1 MRNYLIEDLVDEH
14 FNKIKEHLA
23 GQGYAGPIEDI
34 FYLPLPEALL
44 TEEQKEHREE
54 CGPHILC
61 LEAIEDLAGNKL
73 KMELLVRGQSKIRC
87 SCITYC
93 TPEQRNHMLDFLD
106 EMIKGLDIPV

>member
-14 FNKIKEHLA
+14 FDKLKKHLTE
-23 GQGYAGPIEDI
+23 QGYAGPIDDI
-34 FYLPLPEALL
+34 YYLPLPEELL
-44 TEEQKEHREE
+44 TEEQREHREE

-61 LEAIEDLAGNKL
+61 LEAIEDLAGNKF

-87 SCITYC
+87 SCIAYC

-106 EMIKGLDIPV
+106 DMIKGLDIPV